1 MNISTFSAK
10 EEQIIELMNPGKTAK
25 EVVEIVL
32 RNWLDSNLER
42 LYSSQK
48 SKEEKLDEIIAVAEA
63 KAVVAPK

>member
-1 MNISTFSAK
+1 MNISIFSAK
-10 EEQIIELMNPGKTAK
+10 EEQIIELMNPGKTAQ

-48 SKEEKLDEIIAVAEA
+48 SREEKLDEIIAA
-63 KAVVAPK
+63 KLDKGVVK

>member
-32 RNWLDSNLER
+32 RNWLDSILER